1 MRAKKKLIISMLVVS
16 FVLLSI
22 IATVAITFALTQQTI
37 KTTLNIGYTVED
49 IDGSVYATYTLGGET
64 SYLEPQADADH
75 ISEDGNSLLFK
86 ATDTENA
93 GNLIFPN
100 EALNLTKDN
109 NNVVIKY
116 TYKNTGGKHYIASMS
131 FDADLK
137 YKNMSVEYGIWDFEN
152 NKIKY
157 SEDRYA
163 LVVPSG
169 EELSYWIK
177 ISITNVAKNA
187 EFEGDFS
194 WLLNGCDKD
203 TLGYESLSSLEFRG
217 SNGEYSAAVAEN
229 SKGRRNLE
237 VLGRR

>member
-100 EALNLTKDN
+100 EALNLTKDVWDLYIYN
-109 NNVVIKY
+109 RQTLLREITDGLNEWREIVV
-116 TYKNTGGKHYIASMS
+116 GKC
-131 FDADLK
+131 
-137 YKNMSVEYGIWDFEN
+137 
-152 NKIKY
+152 
-157 SEDRYA
+157 
-163 LVVPSG
+163 
-169 EELSYWIK
+169 SYFQAI
-177 ISITNVAKNA
+177 
-187 EFEGDFS
+187 
-194 WLLNGCDKD
+194 
-203 TLGYESLSSLEFRG
+203 
-217 SNGEYSAAVAEN
+217 
-229 SKGRRNLE
+229 NLPPIY
-237 VLGRR
+237 L